1 VKESGYNK
9 KSFNFYVP
17 VKLKN
22 RLTEKNVQIGK
33 SKKSVRK
40 SRNAA
45 KKS

>member
-1 VKESGYNK
+1 MRKLYKK
-9 KSFNFYVP
+9 KSFDVYVP

-22 RLTEKNVQIGK
+22 RLTEKNVPIRK